1 MKVLFV
7 CAGNLCRSP
16 FAEELA
22 RLRAGERGLDVEF
35 ESAGEIAY
43 EGSRCPDDAVAAAS
57 RYGVDLTAHRAR
69 RLTREQE
76 AVADEVVPLFDVP
89 DPIGRGPDAYRV
101 TYARLDERVDEL
113 LDRWGARG

>member
-22 RLRAGERGLDVEF
+22 RLRADERGLDVEF
-35 ESAGEIAY
+35 DSAGEIAY
-43 EGSRCPDDAVAAAS
+43 EGSQCPGDAVAAAR

-69 RLTREQE
+69 RLTPERK
-76 AVADEVVPLFDVP
+76 AAADEVVPLFDVP
-89 DPIGRGPDAYRV
+89 DPIGRGADAYRE

-113 LDRWGARG
+113 LDRLDGRG